1 MNKTLDFV
9 SLYDEISVAIES
21 KYAFELKTQSKCFYG
36 QQLDL
41 LNVISC
47 SCNPSGLASEQCFAS
62 YDPTSTD
69 GVNVVCQGVNGTLA
83 ANNVQAYYSADTL
96 DAPSTCI
103 TVGMGP
109 VAIGEFRYS
118 TPVRTKK
125 SLFSYL
131 VTIFLGCVVEFL
143 GRFQSR

>member
-9 SLYDEISVAIES
+9 SLYDQISTAIES

-47 SCNPSGLASEQCFAS
+47 SCNPSGQASEQCFAS

-69 GVNVVCQGVNGTLA
+69 GVNVVCQGVNGTLG
-83 ANNVQAYYSADTL
+83 ANNVNAFYTADTL

-103 TVGMGP
+103 TVGIGA

-118 TPVRTKK
+118 TPVRT
-125 SLFSYL
+125 FSPF
-131 VTIFLGCVVEFL
+131 FLI
-143 GRFQSR
+143 

>member
-1 MNKTLDFV
+1 LQGTWEGGVEKKLEWVPRSLYQPYSMNQTLNFV
-9 SLYDEISVAIES
+9 SLYDEIILAIDT

-69 GVNVVCQGVNGTLA
+69 GVNVMCQGVNGTLE
-83 ANNVQAYYSADTL
+83 ANNVMAYYFHDTL
-96 DAPSTCI
+96 EAPSTCI
-103 TVGMGP
+103 TVGIGA
-109 VAIGEFRYS
+109 VSIGEFRYS
-118 TPVRTKK
+118 TPV
-125 SLFSYL
+125 
-131 VTIFLGCVVEFL
+131 CH
-143 GRFQSR
+143 